1 MSTVLTRLPLT
12 TTSRRRVWAAA
23 GGAILRGQSV
33 KTRPVIAAAVAC
45 RKSLRLAM
53 MRAPS
58 LGRMGGVALSLAARF
73 TATHDR
79 PAASPA
85 HDALAVSHDS
95 NIVGAPEGSQN
106 AIAAKGRQR
115 PAADQLGGARVAA
128 LKLRSLARPLRRFS
142 SATARCRVRRRQSR
156 CA

>member
-23 GGAILRGQSV
+23 GRAILRGQSV
-33 KTRPVIAAAVAC
+33 KMRPVIAAAVAC

-58 LGRMGGVALSLAARF
+58 IGRMGGVALSQQ
-73 TATHDR
+73 HGPPHYDR
-79 PAASPA
+79 PAAPA

-95 NIVGAPEGSQN
+95 NIVGAPEGSQH
-106 AIAAKGRQR
+106 AIAAKGRKR
-115 PAADQLGGARVAA
+115 PAAD
-128 LKLRSLARPLRRFS
+128 
-142 SATARCRVRRRQSR
+142 
-156 CA
+156 